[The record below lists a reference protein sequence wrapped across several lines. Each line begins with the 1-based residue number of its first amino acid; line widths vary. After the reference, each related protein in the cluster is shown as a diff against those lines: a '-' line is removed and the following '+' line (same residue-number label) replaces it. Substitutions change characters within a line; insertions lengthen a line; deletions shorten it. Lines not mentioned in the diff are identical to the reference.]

1 MATSGSAIAEPGAA
15 GTIARCVPTDGSWA
29 RPPGWSLLLVGAVA
43 LTQWVD
49 GSTSSRASSRR
60 VSAPAGDPSRCRG
73 GLELD
78 WFPWLAL
85 RTGAG
90 SVGNPPGVAG
100 PPLLAWREASFGA
113 RLLPLL
119 RGELELDRVRLVGAR
134 LALQRGADGRD
145 NWSRLGAGARAR
157 RWRLAAA
164 RGPRSRGLS
173 CSCAD
178 ATDGTDLLLDGLQL
192 ETGAYV
198 AGCPEPVKMLVRF
211 GLRDPVASGGSAMRA
226 SRLRS
231 RCRRARPWCCR
242 SAAARWRRGVSP
254 RVCACGRA
262 VLARPARRDTRARS
276 RCLARRRRRTRGRA
290 LRNWSCAGSPHE
302 QPGEAPPTAVTTFAL
317 ALTSLRELLTVVGIE
332 PPVTTDRTGRCWR
345 ASPRRTN
352 VAATACC
359 GSSLFALT
367 LDDTHFEGSVVRG
380 GKPPT
385 AEVALAGDT
394 LDIDRYLEPEGTPG
408 EPFHFRAR
416 HCALRAR
423 GTLERARF
431 DDIGFRRTA
440 GATVAGRTG
449 LRGDPAAATSAG
461 TPAKS
466 GAARGARR

>member
-1 MATSGSAIAEPGAA
+1 MRPYRWILGAA
-15 GTIARCVPTDGSWA
+15 AGLVA
-29 RPPGWSLLLVGAVA
+29 LLLVGAVA

-49 GSTSSRASSRR
+49 PEVFKPRIVATLSRASGRPVALPGR
-60 VSAPAGDPSRCRG
+60 
-73 GLELD
+73 LELD

-145 NWSRLGAGARAR
+145 NWSGLGAGARGGDGASL
-157 RWRLAAA
+157 RLA
-164 RGPRSRGLS
+164 GLDLVDS
-173 CSCAD
+173 QLQLRD

-198 AGCPEPVKMLVRF
+198 AGSPEPVKMLVRF
-211 GLRDPVASGGSAMRA
+211 GLRSGGER
-226 SRLRS
+226 RLGDARLETSVALPPGEALVLQVGRS
-231 RCRRARPWCCR
+231 TL
-242 SAAARWRRGVSP
+242 AARGFAAGLAPAGVPFSLALPGATLEPDRGAWR
-254 RVCACGRA
+254 ADA
-262 VLARPARRDTRARS
+262 VELAVGAAR
-276 RCLARRRRRTRGRA
+276 LA
-290 LRNWSCAGSPHE
+290 LRGLAYE
-302 QPGEAPPTAVTTFAL
+302 QPGEAPPTAAATFAL
-317 ALTSLRELLTVVGIE
+317 APTSLRELLTVVGIE
-332 PPVTTDRTGRCWR
+332 PPVTTDPKVLARFATQGRL
-345 ASPRRTN
+345 
-352 VAATACC
+352 
-359 GSSLFALT
+359 SLRDGVLRVEPFALT

-380 GKPPT
+380 GEPPT

-408 EPFHFRAR
+408 EPFHFPGEALR
-416 HCALRAR
+416 ALRAR
-423 GTLERARF
+423 GTVTLERARF
-431 DDIGFRRTA
+431 DDIGFEGLRARLLLDEQ
-440 GATVAGRTG
+440 G